1 MKKEK
6 LISYLQDV
14 YQLEIQKRI
23 AYNAIGKIENDMQK
37 QRADID
43 FSQQK
48 HKAKNG
54 RRFWIAVWMTPFLV
68 IGFLIFNWIYLYSLS
83 NIPRVESRV
92 MEYSGADLSVLD
104 DSENDTGILLNPST
118 EEADAFYLRGA
129 KRQLERL
136 QNDVKIAGILRA
148 CCVLGIG
155 LCIILCLVSLKKKR
169 DEQKIMDAY
178 SIMIR
183 KASQNKL
190 QILEK
195 NHAIMIETGEKITNT
210 LNQIYSLDVIYSK
223 YRYLE
228 ACGTFLDYLLSGR
241 AQALEA
247 TPGFAGAYTLFEEE
261 KFRGE
266 IRDKLN
272 QILQNQR
279 ILIKGQREIMSTLN
293 SIEQG
298 IQRVCNELGN
308 VKDGINKMT
317 QVAEV
322 NSFYNSVI
330 AYNTSVSRRIME
342 NYYF

>member
-1 MKKEK
+1 MRKEK

-37 QRADID
+37 QRKDIAY
-43 FSQQK
+43 SQQK

-54 RRFWIAVWMTPFLV
+54 KRFWIAVLMIHFLV
-68 IGFLIFNWIYLYSLS
+68 IGFLLFNYIYSYSLS
-83 NIPRVESRV
+83 NIPRAESRV
-92 MEYSGADLSVLD
+92 IEYSGADLSVLD
-104 DSENDTGILLNPST
+104 DSENDTGILLNPSA

-129 KRQLERL
+129 KRKLESL
-136 QNDVKIAGILRA
+136 QNDVKISGILRGCFA
-148 CCVLGIG
+148 LGIG
-155 LCIILCLVSLKKKR
+155 LCLVVCFFSLKKQR
-169 DEQKIMDAY
+169 EEQKIMDAY
-178 SIMIR
+178 SILIR
-183 KASQNKL
+183 NASQKRL
-190 QILEK
+190 QVLEK
-195 NHAIMIETGEKITNT
+195 NRAIMIETGEKITNT
-210 LNQIYSLDVIYSK
+210 LNQMYSLDIVYPK

-228 ACGTFLDYLLSGR
+228 ACGTFLEYLLAGR

-247 TPGFAGAYTLFEEE
+247 TPGFSGAYSLFEEE
-261 KFRGE
+261 MFRGE
-266 IRDKLN
+266 IRNKLN

-279 ILIKGQREIMSTLN
+279 LLIKGQREIMSTLN

-298 IQRVCNELGN
+298 IQRVCDELGN